1 MCYFESRRL
10 QSCCEIVAWLLFLL
24 ATFLGLISPVSSDK
38 FLCNQPASSAETI
51 YKFGATDINK
61 SRNISFSEYQ
71 GKVVLVTNV
80 ATFWGLTAV
89 HYIGSNA
96 LKSQYQSKGFE
107 VLAFPCNIFGKLE
120 PESNGTEILHALQYV
135 RPGNGFEPNFQMM
148 EMVDVNGKNEHPLFT
163 YLKKYCPPTSDEFE
177 DGLFYSPLRVNDVRW
192 NYEQFLVDRT
202 GKIRMRYHHHTDP
215 SALAGDID
223 SLLREG
229 EPEIEMSNEIPTHRL
244 H

>member
-1 MCYFESRRL
+1 MNMAASPG
-10 QSCCEIVAWLLFLL
+10 SFLL
-24 ATFLGLISPVSSDK
+24 ATFLGLISLVSSDK

-51 YKFGATDINK
+51 YKFGAADINK

-71 GKVVLVTNV
+71 GKVVL
-80 ATFWGLTAV
+80 
-89 HYIGSNA
+89 
-96 LKSQYQSKGFE
+96 
-107 VLAFPCNIFGKLE
+107 LE
-120 PESNGTEILHALQYV
+120 PEGNGTEILHALQYV

-177 DGLFYSPLRVNDVRW
+177 DGLFYSPLKVNDVRW